1 MLQSLF
7 KRKRE
12 QNKAKKEER
21 AQLKAKRAEEKKRTK
36 NQERL
41 QHEQV
46 KDVSDLPEV
55 GQTNDIPIYGHNEQE
70 DQVNSQPN
78 KRKNESLTM
87 KLKAAK
93 QHQIHKKIIIKRCF
107 DEFRTGNQ

>member
-1 MLQSLF
+1 ML
-7 KRKRE
+7 
-12 QNKAKKEER
+12 KK
-21 AQLKAKRAEEKKRTK
+21 KKRTK

-93 QHQIHKKIIIKRCF
+93 QHQIHKKIIIKKM
-107 DEFRTGNQ
+107 FRRIQNRKSIITTTGKFYFRSRRSG

>member
-1 MLQSLF
+1 MNLRHRDVTKNLFENMKSSSENASESL
-7 KRKRE
+7 KKKE
-12 QNKAKKEER
+12 QNKAKKKN

-36 NQERL
+36 IKRL

-78 KRKNESLTM
+78 KRKTNL
-87 KLKAAK
+87 
-93 QHQIHKKIIIKRCF
+93 
-107 DEFRTGNQ
+107 